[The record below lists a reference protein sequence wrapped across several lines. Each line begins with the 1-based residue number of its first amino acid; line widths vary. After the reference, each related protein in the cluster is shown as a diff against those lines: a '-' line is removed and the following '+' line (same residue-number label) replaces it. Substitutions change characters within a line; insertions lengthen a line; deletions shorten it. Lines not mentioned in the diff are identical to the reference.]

1 MARLRRDDSMLS
13 YIANIDTAQ
22 LIQKVC
28 KRKNILILN
37 TQDIKTSEKFVNDF
51 LQICKRNKD

>member
-1 MARLRRDDSMLS
+1 MFHLKRSGWIKEGCPMLS

-37 TQDIKTSEKFVNDF
+37 TQEFETITVTHCTNA
-51 LQICKRNKD
+51 L